1 MENDAFTA
9 APFPCSAIQSCFSQ
23 LPAIQI
29 PKVGMSVS
37 VCMHI
42 HFINTKGH
50 ILTYPRAL
58 SLRHLHS
65 DAQLSLEL
73 GRNTPV
79 PPLGSLLVSWTN
91 SVTWFGG
98 RVAPPPRRKRNLP
111 TRLQAHNFSSSPS
124 FLCKLGRVK
133 VVWIIR
139 DIKTFKVEKIN
150 SILFYSMSHVLK
162 CFMNIWKF
170 NLLKCISGDF

>member
-23 LPAIQI
+23 LPAIQT

-79 PPLGSLLVSWTN
+79 PPPGSLLVSWTN

-98 RVAPPPRRKRNLP
+98 RVAPPPGGKGTFPLG
-111 TRLQAHNFSSSPS
+111 
-124 FLCKLGRVK
+124 CKLT
-133 VVWIIR
+133 
-139 DIKTFKVEKIN
+139 TFLPPHLSYANWVE
-150 SILFYSMSHVLK
+150 
-162 CFMNIWKF
+162 
-170 NLLKCISGDF
+170 

>member
-23 LPAIQI
+23 LPAIQT

-58 SLRHLHS
+58 SLRHLRS
-65 DAQLSLEL
+65 DAQLRLEL

-79 PPLGSLLVSWTN
+79 PPPGSLLVSWTN

-98 RVAPPPRRKRNLP
+98 RVAPPPQEEKE
-111 TRLQAHNFSSSPS
+111 PS
-124 FLCKLGRVK
+124 
-133 VVWIIR
+133 
-139 DIKTFKVEKIN
+139 
-150 SILFYSMSHVLK
+150 H
-162 CFMNIWKF
+162 
-170 NLLKCISGDF
+170 